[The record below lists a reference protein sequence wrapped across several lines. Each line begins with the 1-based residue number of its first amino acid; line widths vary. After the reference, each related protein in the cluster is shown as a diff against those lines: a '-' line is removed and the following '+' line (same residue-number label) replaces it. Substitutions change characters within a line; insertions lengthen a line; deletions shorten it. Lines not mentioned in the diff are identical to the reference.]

1 MMKKFYKVISSVFS
15 LIACIV
21 GAFNESAAVI
31 AAICAVAYA
40 VLSVG
45 EEL

>member
-1 MMKKFYKVISSVFS
+1 MKKFYRGISCVFS
-15 LIACIV
+15 MLACIG
-21 GAFNESAAVI
+21 GAFNEAAAVI